1 MIVYCRTQM
10 VSHQLNQA
18 LGELKAEVDL
28 LKARS
33 ANDQNQVRQNYGREK
48 KEHGN
53 STEDRCFWVLEKCV

>member
-1 MIVYCRTQM
+1 M

-33 ANDQNQVRQNYGREK
+33 ANDQNQVRQNLVE
-48 KEHGN
+48 
-53 STEDRCFWVLEKCV
+53 